1 MSVSPQINIKT
12 KTQSPAQT
20 QSPART
26 QSQAQTQIK
35 TETEAHAQA
44 VAADGSRSSARASS
58 FEVYPKLIRNIWA
71 VGRNYALH
79 AKELGNPTPAIDD
92 EPIIFL
98 KAGSSA
104 VPSTE
109 LGGTGFSLPGF
120 TDDIHHEAEIALEF
134 GQGLNFCA
142 IGLALDLTA
151 RMVQSLLKEKQLPW
165 TLAKSFAAACP
176 LSELLPIPRDFELDD
191 VRFEFQVNGEIR
203 QKGHTRDMI
212 FSAERLRQYLIAR
225 YPIVP
230 GDLLLTGTPSG
241 VGPIRKGDCLT
252 GQILTS
258 RGETFLKTAWQVL
271 P

>member
-1 MSVSPQINIKT
+1 MSLISQSQVQAQSSASASSVS
-12 KTQSPAQT
+12 
-20 QSPART
+20 
-26 QSQAQTQIK
+26 
-35 TETEAHAQA
+35 
-44 VAADGSRSSARASS
+44 
-58 FEVYPKLIRNIWA
+58 VYPKLIRNIWA

-79 AKELGNPTPAIDD
+79 AKELGNPTPFADG

-98 KAGSSA
+98 KAGTSA

-134 GQGLNFCA
+134 GSDLKFCA
-142 IGLALDLTA
+142 MGLALDLTA
-151 RMVQSLLKEKQLPW
+151 REVQSRLKEKQLPW

-176 LSELLPIPRDFELDD
+176 LSELLPIPLDFDLDD
-191 VRFEFQVNGEIR
+191 VRFEFQVNGETR

-212 FSAERLRQYLIAR
+212 FKAERLRQYLVAR

-241 VGPIRKGDCLT
+241 VGPIRKGDRLS
-252 GQILTS
+252 GQILAP
-258 RGETFLKTAWQVL
+258 RGETFLKTTWQVL
-271 P
+271 A